1 MRLMSFQVNII
12 SRDISY
18 KMNQTEILDL
28 KNTITEMK
36 KSLEGLKSRSEL
48 AERMSKF
55 ENTLIE
61 IIQSEEEK

>member
-1 MRLMSFQVNII
+1 
-12 SRDISY
+12 
-18 KMNQTEILDL
+18 MNQTEILDL

>member
-1 MRLMSFQVNII
+1 MSFQVNII

>member
-1 MRLMSFQVNII
+1 MSFQVNII
-12 SRDISY
+12 SRDINY
-18 KMNQTEILDL
+18 KINQTEILDL